1 MKHIQIRTAL
11 PGPRSA
17 EWMERMYKSVG
28 KAKAEKTLVPAIID
42 HAKGALIT
50 DIDGNTFIDLAGG
63 VGVLNVGHSHPAVVS
78 AIQESA
84 ARFTHTD
91 YTVFPYDS
99 YIRLAEELC
108 RRMPGDFPKKAVF
121 MNSGAEAVE
130 SAVKIA
136 RKATGKRGI
145 ICFEGA
151 FHGRTMMALSL
162 TSKVRPYKEGMGPF
176 ASDVYRVPFP
186 YVYRWPGFPSEAE
199 VCRQA
204 LEHLERAFTTQVS
217 PDETAAIIIEPIQGE
232 NGFIVPPAGYL
243 QGVQQLCR
251 KYNILLICDEVQT
264 GYGRTG
270 EFLASEYFGIEPDLI
285 TLGKSIGAGLPLSG
299 VVGRAE
305 LLDAAGDGSVGGTF
319 VGNPV
324 ACAAALAVLKVYDE
338 EDLGGNAKRIG
349 EQIVDRLTAFSRE
362 SSLIGDLRGAGAMQA
377 IELVRDL
384 ETREPATEETA
395 EIIKRCLHRGIII
408 FKAGL
413 YGNVIRFLV
422 PLVITPEQLD
432 EALDVLTMTIREV
445 ENERSSRNREKV
457 HS

>member
-1 MKHIQIRTAL
+1 MTYIQLRTAL
-11 PGPRSA
+11 PGPRST
-17 EWMERMYKSVG
+17 EWMERMYQSVG

-42 HAKGALIT
+42 YAKGALIT

-63 VGVLNVGHSHPAVVS
+63 VGVLNVGHSHELVVE
-78 AIQESA
+78 AIQEAA

-99 YIRLAEELC
+99 YIQLAEEIC
-108 RRMPGDFPKKAVF
+108 RRAPGDFTKKAAF

-151 FHGRTMMALSL
+151 FHGRTLMALSL
-162 TSKVRPYKEGMGPF
+162 TSKVVPYKEGMGPF
-176 ASDVYRVPFP
+176 APDVYRVPFP
-186 YVYRWPGFPSEAE
+186 YVYRWPGHPSEEE
-199 VCRQA
+199 VCKQA
-204 LEHLERAFTTQVS
+204 LEHLERALYTQVS
-217 PDETAAIIIEPIQGE
+217 PAETAAIIIEPIQGE
-232 NGFIVPPAGYL
+232 NGFITPPPAYL
-243 QGVQQLCR
+243 KGVQELCR
-251 KYNILLICDEVQT
+251 RYDILLICDEVQT

-270 EFLASEYFGIEPDLI
+270 EFLASEHYGIEPDLI
-285 TLGKSIGAGLPLSG
+285 TLGKSIAAGMPLSG

-305 LLDAAGDGSVGGTF
+305 LLDAAGDGSVGGTY

-324 ACAAALAVLKVYDE
+324 ACSAALAVLQVYDQE
-338 EDLGGNAKRIG
+338 RLGERAKRIG
-349 EQIVDRLTAFSRE
+349 EQIVARFTALAEE
-362 SSLIGDLRGAGAMQA
+362 SSLIGEIRGVGAMQA
-377 IELVRDL
+377 IELVRDRDS
-384 ETREPATEETA
+384 REPATEETA
-395 EIIKRCLHRGIII
+395 EIIKLCLQRGIII

-432 EALDVLTMTIREV
+432 EALDVLTNAIREV
-445 ENERSSRNREKV
+445 EARNANPACV
-457 HS
+457 

>member
-1 MKHIQIRTAL
+1 MTYIQLRTAL
-11 PGPRSA
+11 PGPRST
-17 EWMERMYKSVG
+17 EWMERMYQSVG

-42 HAKGALIT
+42 YAKGALIT

-63 VGVLNVGHSHPAVVS
+63 VGVLNVGHSHELVVE
-78 AIQESA
+78 AIQEAA

-99 YIRLAEELC
+99 YIQLAEEIC
-108 RRMPGDFPKKAVF
+108 RRAPGDFPKKAAF

-151 FHGRTMMALSL
+151 FHGRTLMALSL
-162 TSKVRPYKEGMGPF
+162 TSKVVPYKEGMGPF
-176 ASDVYRVPFP
+176 APDVYRVPFP
-186 YVYRWPGFPSEAE
+186 YVYRWPGHPSEEE
-199 VCRQA
+199 VCKQA
-204 LEHLERAFTTQVS
+204 LEHLERALYTQVS
-217 PDETAAIIIEPIQGE
+217 PAETAAIIIEPIQGE
-232 NGFIVPPAGYL
+232 NGFITPPPAYL
-243 QGVQQLCR
+243 KGVQELCR
-251 KYNILLICDEVQT
+251 RYDILLICDEVQT

-270 EFLASEYFGIEPDLI
+270 EFLASAHYGIEPDLI
-285 TLGKSIGAGLPLSG
+285 TLGKSIAAGMPLSG

-305 LLDAAGDGSVGGTF
+305 LLDAAGDGSVGGTY

-324 ACAAALAVLKVYDE
+324 ACSAALAVLQVYDQE
-338 EDLGGNAKRIG
+338 RLGERAKRIG
-349 EQIVDRLTAFSRE
+349 EQIVARFTALAEE
-362 SSLIGDLRGAGAMQA
+362 SSLIGEIRGVGAMQA
-377 IELVRDL
+377 IELVRDRDS
-384 ETREPATEETA
+384 REPATEETA
-395 EIIKRCLHRGIII
+395 EIIKLCLQRGIII

-432 EALDVLTMTIREV
+432 EALDVLTNAIREV
-445 ENERSSRNREKV
+445 EARSANPACV
-457 HS
+457 